1 MIQKNMN
8 KNSKKLICFDM
19 DNTLIDANKLHV
31 LAFNKAFRKN
41 KLTIPKAKR
50 LKRLFGRLGI
60 LIMKEL
66 YPHLSRKEA
75 EKVLA
80 DHDHYVYTETKKYAK
95 PFKGVRETLKKLK
108 KDYKLGIISNCKHKE
123 IIQIIDAANL
133 DKKLFNVIIGN
144 DDVKHGKP
152 WPDEI
157 LKAEKLTHVKAEYMV
172 GDTIYDMIAG
182 KKAKVKTIAVLTGNH
197 TREMLKKYKPGY
209 IIRNLKELTKVLKN
223 G

>member
-1 MIQKNMN
+1 MVNG
-8 KNSKKLICFDM
+8 SKKIICFDM

-41 KLTIPKAKR
+41 HLKVPKAEK
-50 LKRLFGRLGI
+50 LKNEFGKLGI
-60 LIMKEL
+60 LIMKKLFPQLGSE
-66 YPHLSRKEA
+66 EA
-75 EKVLA
+75 RKVLL

-108 KDYKLGIISNCKHKE
+108 KDYKLAVLSNCKHKE
-123 IIQIIDAANL
+123 IVEILEAAKL
-133 DKKLFNVIIGN
+133 DRKLFDTLIGN

-157 LKAEKLTHVKAEYMV
+157 LKAEKLTKVNAGYMV
-172 GDTIYDMIAG
+172 GDTIYDIMAG
-182 KKAKVKTIAVLTGNH
+182 KKAMVKTIAVLTGNQS
-197 TREMLKKYKPGY
+197 RAMLKKYKPDY
-209 IIRNLKELTKVLKN
+209 ILKSISEIPRVIKS

>member
-1 MIQKNMN
+1 MQK
-8 KNSKKLICFDM
+8 KRRNSELICFDM

-41 KLTIPKAKR
+41 KLKIPKAKR
-50 LKRLFGRLGI
+50 LKKLFGKLGI
-60 LIMKEL
+60 LILKDL
-66 YPHLSRKEA
+66 FPKLHHKEA
-75 EKVLA
+75 KKVLL
-80 DHDHYVYTETKKYAK
+80 DHEHYVYTETKKYAK

-108 KDYKLGIISNCKHKE
+108 KEYKLGVISNCRHKE
-123 IIQIIDAANL
+123 ITQILEAAKL
-133 DKKLFNVIIGN
+133 DKKLFDVIIGN

-157 LKAEKLTHVKAEYMV
+157 LKAEKLTHVKAGYMV
-172 GDTIYDMIAG
+172 GDTIYDIMAG

-197 TREMLKKYKPGY
+197 TREMLKRYKPDY
-209 IIRNLKELTKVLKN
+209 IIRDLKELPRVLKN